1 MTDLEKWK
9 QWLDSWGVEYE
20 INVYDFNDD
29 IAEIHINVEGCYCW
43 AEIVFNKNTEKFIYM
58 GATE

>member
-20 INVYDFNDD
+20 VNVYDFDD
-29 IAEIHINVEGCYCW
+29 INEIIINVEGCYCW
-43 AEIVFNKNTEKFIYM
+43 AEIVFDKDMEKFIYM